1 MRWDLLRTR
10 LPSRDDQSGSVTPF
24 VLIVTIA
31 LFMLAGLV
39 IDGGRHLNS
48 RSRAFA
54 YAQEASRAGAQT
66 IRLDRDVALLDKDE
80 AVQAAER
87 FCSNAMSRDDDLVKC
102 DAQWEQST
110 NEAGIHVISVE
121 VTTTVKTDAILSG
134 MFGMETWEADGL
146 ARARPVQGV
155 VDPQTGQKFNIGPPD
170 SADPTDNP
178 FGTDTG
184 PPDTDDVTPSCRSPY
199 YDPYHPLKTWKS
211 GDPPL
216 EPPITESEPTEPV
229 PCWPAWEPP
238 KDDSD
243 NGGNGNGG
251 NGNGGNGNGGNG
263 NGNGGNG
270 NGGNGNGGNGNG
282 GRPR

>member
-1 MRWDLLRTR
+1 MRCTWLRAVV
-10 LPSRDDQSGSVTPF
+10 PSRDDQSGSVTPF

-39 IDGGRHLNS
+39 IDGGRHLSS

-66 IRLDRDVALLDKDE
+66 IKLNRDIAILDKDK

-87 FCSNAMSRDDDLVKC
+87 FCGEAMSRDQDLVKC
-102 DAQWEQST
+102 DAEYKRST
-110 NEAGIHVISVE
+110 NEAGIDVISIE
-121 VTTTVKTDAILSG
+121 VTTTVETDAILSG
-134 MFGMETWEADGL
+134 MFGMNTWEADGR
-146 ARARPVQGV
+146 ARARPVQGI
-155 VDPQTGQKFNIGPPD
+155 VDPQTGQQFTIGPPE

-184 PPDTDDVTPSCRSPY
+184 PPPTEDVTPSCKSPY
-199 YDPYHPLKTWKS
+199 YDPYDLQNTWSK

-229 PCWPAWEPP
+229 PCWPAWPAP
-238 KDDSD
+238 T
-243 NGGNGNGG
+243 
-251 NGNGGNGNGGNG
+251 
-263 NGNGGNG
+263 
-270 NGGNGNGGNGNG
+270 
-282 GRPR
+282 